1 MGIKIKLPQFDNKT
15 VFMKERLMFQKRLL
29 CAACLCICAGASVLA
44 QTHVSV
50 PLENQVY
57 YILEQAQARGICSPL
72 SSTRPYTRNTIL
84 RAISEILSVDS
95 SVFRGV
101 ERDILEQYQ
110 KTFSKPEKGFDLR
123 RGAYYNETALGTGG
137 VLLSVDAGVSVNIEG
152 SAGLY
157 LSSSDYNFSTE
168 DWVKLFVNGDI
179 GSHISWHFSAEG
191 GLMLVPRR
199 LLGTYNTYYEGFQD
213 DGEFQN
219 RLLPVYSEPLTH
231 FPYTYKKRWDGS
243 VFFLTGLSSFSYWPD
258 RIAGGYNLYSEL
270 SGSFLNES
278 LFLRLGRLSH
288 EWGVSPSG
296 SSLALNQAARPFLG
310 IEAEF
315 NPFSWFG
322 ISTLTGVLEYVNTEG
337 IKVSSMNFQNAFSIS
352 KLQFNYK
359 NYFSLD
365 IGEGVIWAKR
375 FELGYLS
382 PITNSIFYQNNIG
395 DFDNMS
401 MFATLKAQYPGI
413 GNLWFSLFWDEA
425 YWVPDFYELDRT
437 MLAIQAG
444 AVFVLP
450 FLSFSSVKVT
460 YSKINPYCY
469 THNRNFNP
477 WYGDLPMETSYTNNG
492 VGLGYYLPPNSDE
505 ILIQFKTMPRRNIAA
520 RFQYQLIRHGADF
533 GPDAVDGSSL
543 LSELD
548 PSERDSNPVL
558 KRYFL
563 HDGAYQWMHI
573 IKLGAE
579 LTLGKLPVCLYF
591 EAGAVI
597 SYFTGIEAGKAN
609 SGSAYPYSI
618 IDTQDY
624 PKSTGLIAQFGFK
637 LFP

>member
-1 MGIKIKLPQFDNKT
+1 MNIK
-15 VFMKERLMFQKRLL
+15 KRLL
-29 CAACLCICAGASVLA
+29 CAACLCVCAGASVLA

-57 YILEQAQARGICSPL
+57 YILEQAQARGLCGPL
-72 SSTRPYTRNTIL
+72 SSVKPYTRNTVL
-84 RAISEILSVDS
+84 RAIGEILSAES
-95 SVFRGV
+95 GALRGA

-123 RGAYYNETALGTGG
+123 RGAYYNETALGAGG
-137 VLLSVDAGVSVNIEG
+137 LLLSVDAGASVNVEG

-157 LSSSDYNFSTE
+157 PSSKDYKFGTE
-168 DWVKLFVNGDI
+168 DWVKLFVDGDI
-179 GSHISWHFSAEG
+179 GNRVSYYFSAEG
-191 GLMLVPRR
+191 GLMLAPRA
-199 LLGTYNTYYEGFQD
+199 LLGTYNTYYAGFEA
-213 DGEFQN
+213 GEDEAGEYVN
-219 RLLPVYSEPLTH
+219 REINAYSEPLTH

-243 VFFLTGLSSFSYWPD
+243 VYFPKELSSYNSWPD
-258 RIAGGYNLYSEL
+258 SIAGGYNLYSEL

-278 LFLRLGRLSH
+278 LFLRLGRLSR
-288 EWGVSPSG
+288 EWGAPSAG

-315 NPFSWFG
+315 RPFSWFG
-322 ISTLTGVLEYVNTEG
+322 ISTLTGVLEYFNTEG
-337 IKVSSMNFQNAFSIS
+337 IKTSSMNFQNVFSIS
-352 KLQFNYK
+352 QLQFNYK

-365 IGEGVIWAKR
+365 VGEGVIWAKR

-382 PITNSIFYQNNIG
+382 PITNSFFYQNNIG
-395 DFDNMS
+395 DFDNMV

-413 GNLWFSLFWDEA
+413 GNLWFSLFLDEA
-425 YWVPDFYELDRT
+425 SLVVPSFFEQDRT

-444 AVFVLP
+444 AVFALP

-477 WYGDLPMETSYTNNG
+477 WYSALPMETSYMNNG
-492 VGLGYYLPPNSDE
+492 AGLGYYLPPNSDE
-505 ILIQFKTMPRRNIAA
+505 ILVQFKTMPVKTVAA
-520 RFQYQLIRHGADF
+520 RLQYQLIRHGADF
-533 GPDAVDGSSL
+533 GPGAVDGSSL

-548 PSERDSNPVL
+548 PGGRDTKAVL

-563 HDGAYQWMHI
+563 HDGAYQWMHVV
-573 IKLGAE
+573 KLGAE
-579 LTLGKLPVCLYF
+579 WTPAKLPLSLYC
-591 EAGAVI
+591 EAGTVI
-597 SYFTGIEAGKAN
+597 SYFTNTEKPAN
-609 SGSAYPYSI
+609 SGASYPYSV
-618 IDTQDY
+618 IDTAEYQ
-624 PKSTGLIAQFGFK
+624 KSTGIIASFGLR